1 MIIFIV
7 IIYLYVIISIIN
19 TYHMLHFIIIS
30 YIYIDID
37 DILWY
42 NIHHIMLWLP
52 PVQAFCKSGVCQCA
66 RQPVKWSPK
75 WRGGSILFQP
85 CWTSNKTCPWFIHN
99 RIHCVGDPSRLA
111 LKATFFVDCQRKRL
125 LSQCHFSFPKTVEEP
140 LLSCPMADPR
150 VQAI

>member
-7 IIYLYVIISIIN
+7 IIYLYIIISIIN

-52 PVQAFCKSGVCQCA
+52 PVQAFCKSGVTVRQAAGEMVAEVKRSLNPVHLFGSCVIHGKIVA
-66 RQPVKWSPK
+66 RVPIMLEIK
-75 WRGGSILFQP
+75 
-85 CWTSNKTCPWFIHN
+85 
-99 RIHCVGDPSRLA
+99 
-111 LKATFFVDCQRKRL
+111 
-125 LSQCHFSFPKTVEEP
+125 
-140 LLSCPMADPR
+140 
-150 VQAI
+150 